1 MESKQMIQMN
11 IFTKQKPTHRL
22 QKTKSYGYQRGRRGR
37 DILRV
42 WD

>member
-22 QKTKSYGYQRGRRGR
+22 QKTKSMVTKGEGEG
-37 DILRV
+37 DIY
-42 WD
+42 